1 MPASPRDFALW
12 SSMTGNPMPQSDY
25 ERAALAP
32 SVYQYVN
39 SIGRKGGVRG
49 FIDTAGKTALAAG
62 AIAGA
67 VALSRTPEGR
77 EVIEKVS
84 QTVQPHVENIKSNI
98 NDLLS
103 PPRHKVALQMTP
115 EGTAHAVVM
124 PPERGAG
131 EYAADLGRKIG
142 GGAQSFLG
150 GFKEGV
156 RARVYPG
163 ASQAEMPVEQVV
175 EVSRPVTYGRGSR
188 PVNTG
193 RVTWGQGDIAAPST
207 ATSIADPWQERPSG
221 VVVADLSKM
230 PEQGMGGMPYETPEN
245 IQPGPGLATQQ
256 LANEYASIDNDYAN
270 KAAAYRKSQQY
281 AEMAARHPALQNID
295 PNEELIGGAT
305 GTAEVLPQESP
316 DVVMDV
322 INRYAPD
329 YERAKNAQYGRES
342 QAESRRQS
350 VYAGSIESRIDD
362 LLANIRNDPQGY
374 ETTAE
379 RYNQDVIPAQMR
391 LEQEAKGA
399 PPGAPAKR
407 LLQNE
412 PVTQAAILSTQ
423 QTMGPSAPVVASPS
437 QQEISDMDMLLLRSH
452 GHLSPDQRAALR
464 NDVLS
469 KQSGGQSD
477 VIPLPAEVGPSA
489 PVVVAAVNPVAKAN
503 RWRQA
508 RAEMDENARIGR
520 LGGYGYD
527 LYQPVEPTAMQ
538 EAPGS
543 QQELI
548 AEQMKRNAMLQAEIP
563 GHIAYA
569 AQKRQAVPST
579 PYNPQ
584 EFRSFIKP
592 ASVWMGG

>member
-12 SSMTGNPMPQSDY
+12 SSMTGNPYPQSDA

-32 SVYQYVN
+32 QVYQYVN
-39 SIGRKGGVRG
+39 NIGRKGGSRG
-49 FIDTAGKTALAAG
+49 LLDVVGKTALAAG

-67 VALSRTPEGR
+67 VALSRTPAGQQ
-77 EVIEKVS
+77 VIEEVS
-84 QTVQPHVENIKSNI
+84 KTVGPHVQGVQKGVSNI
-98 NDLLS
+98 AGQLL
-103 PPRHKVALQMTP
+103 P
-115 EGTAHAVVM
+115 ESEG
-124 PPERGAG
+124 GAG

-156 RARVYPG
+156 RARAYPG
-163 ASQAEMPVEQVV
+163 SSQVEAPVEQVV

-193 RVTWGQGDIAAPST
+193 RVTWGQGDIAAPSI
-207 ATSIADPWQERPSG
+207 ATSIPDPWQERPRG
-221 VVVADLSKM
+221 VVVANLSKVQ
-230 PEQGMGGMPYETPEN
+230 EQGMGGMPYETLEN
-245 IQPGPGLATQQ
+245 IQPGPGLVAQQ

-281 AEMAARHPALQNID
+281 AEMVARHPALQNIG
-295 PNEELIGGAT
+295 PNEELVGGVTGAT
-305 GTAEVLPQESP
+305 EVLPQEGP
-316 DVVMDV
+316 DVAMDI

-329 YERAKNAQYGRES
+329 YRRAKGAEYGREAQGELQR
-342 QAESRRQS
+342 QAA
-350 VYAGSIESRIDD
+350 YAGSIESRIDD
-362 LLANIRNDPQGY
+362 LLANIRGGPQGH
-374 ETTAE
+374 ETTTE
-379 RYNQDVIPAQMR
+379 RYNQEVIPAQMR

-399 PPGAPAKR
+399 PPGAPARR

-412 PVTQAAILSTQ
+412 PVTQAERLSTQ
-423 QTMGPSAPVVASPS
+423 QTMEPSSLAAPGPS

-464 NDVLS
+464 NDVLFQ
-469 KQSGGQSD
+469 QSGGQSD